1 MDYTKG
7 VFGVLNLGRLENEP
21 MVLLDGGIES
31 RFQED
36 YFFDNSKRPDYCGYL
51 FQYTLSGYGM
61 FEADGQ
67 VVELPVGTAFFTA
80 VPQKNCYYLPK
91 KADLPWE
98 FLYLHFDGTAVLPF
112 WKKLYECCGGI
123 LFVDPQASVISK
135 AFALQKRMINGGHL
149 VPYEGGEFLYG
160 FLCELLR
167 QQLHPASSQKES
179 VAGQAALLMEREFAT
194 LSGIDEV
201 AKRLQLSPEHLSRSF
216 RSEWGMSPIHY
227 LNQLRIQSAMNDLL
241 GGADTIEAIAIQ
253 NGFANGNYFSKVF
266 RRYTGMTPGEYRRK
280 KT

>member
-91 KADLPWE
+91 KADVPWE

-135 AFALQKRMINGGHL
+135 AFALQKCMINGGHL

>member
-7 VFGVLNLGRLENEP
+7 VFGVLNLGGLENEP

-31 RFQED
+31 RFREP

-51 FQYTLSGYGM
+51 FQYTLSGCGM
-61 FEADGQ
+61 FEVDGQ
-67 VVELPVGTAFFTA
+67 VVPLPVGTAFLTA
-80 VPQKNCYYLPK
+80 IPQKNCYYLPK
-91 KADLPWE
+91 EADEPWE
-98 FLYLHFDGTAVLPF
+98 FLYLHFDGNAVVPF
-112 WKKLYECCGGI
+112 FEKLYECGGGV
-123 LFVDPQASVISK
+123 LFIDPQASMISK

-149 VPYEGGEFLYG
+149 APYEGGEFLYG

-167 QQLHPASSQKES
+167 KQLHPAVSQKES
-179 VAGQAALLMEREFAT
+179 IAGQAALLMESEFAT

-216 RSEWGMSPIHY
+216 HSEWGMSPIHY
-227 LNQLRIQSAMNDLL
+227 LNQLRIQFAMNDLL
-241 GGADTIEAIAIQ
+241 GGTDTIEAIAIQ
-253 NGFANGNYFSKVF
+253 NGFANGNYFAKVF

>member
-7 VFGVLNLGRLENEP
+7 VFGVLNLGELKNEP
-21 MVLLDGGIES
+21 MILLDGGIES
-31 RFQED
+31 RFHEN

-51 FQYTLSGYGM
+51 FQYTLSGCGM
-61 FEADGQ
+61 FKMNGQ
-67 VVELPVGTAFFTA
+67 EVPLSVGTAFFTA
-80 VPQKNCYYLPK
+80 IPQKNCYYLPK
-91 KADLPWE
+91 TADRPWE
-98 FLYLHFDGTAVLPF
+98 FLYLHFDGNAVAPF
-112 WKKLYECCGGI
+112 FEKLCECCGGI
-123 LFVDPQASVISK
+123 FSIDPQASMISK

-149 VPYEGGEFLYG
+149 APYEGGEFLYG

-167 QQLHPASSQKES
+167 KQLHPSVSQKES
-179 VAGQAALLMEREFAT
+179 IAGQAAFLMEREFET
-194 LSGIDEV
+194 LSGIDEI

-216 RSEWGMSPIHY
+216 RSEWGMTPIHY
-227 LNQLRIQSAMNDLL
+227 LNRLRIQSAMNDLL
-241 GGADTIEAIAIQ
+241 GCADTIDDIAVK